1 MAVTYGFFNSINGDR
16 TYNAD
21 QISNYFLKLI
31 SNGVFA
37 TPSTAMQVVAGTGL
51 NVNVSAGW
59 GFINCKWINND
70 ALYSLQLDAADIV
83 LDRIDRIVL
92 HLDNSTATR
101 SISIQVSKGT
111 PGSTPLPPALVRSGD
126 VYELS
131 LAKIYVAANA
141 TAITQA
147 DITDERADTSV
158 CGYVTGLIDQID
170 TTNLFAQ
177 FTAAFNAWFDD
188 VKDQVKATTIVMQ
201 YQSRYVTTTDS
212 ETTIPI
218 QISQFDENLDI
229 MYVFINGIKLI
240 PYVDYTIDGTNIE
253 LTQALDVIG
262 TPVEFEVLKSVDTED
277 AGSIAAEVLQL
288 FSTVEA
294 LENRIET
301 VENQLNGFTFV
312 KCTQSEYEAMQSHD
326 ENTVYLIVEEED

>member
-37 TPSTAMQVVAGTGL
+37 TPSNAMQVVAGTGL

-188 VKDQVKATTIVMQ
+188 VKEQVKAQRYCLLTASGRFCVSFCLNAHNHFIDNHSCHKCSDMIVPHNFYIINTNSVGFCRM
-201 YQSRYVTTTDS
+201 VGVLCF
-212 ETTIPI
+212 PK
-218 QISQFDENLDI
+218 NL
-229 MYVFINGIKLI
+229 Y
-240 PYVDYTIDGTNIE
+240 Y
-253 LTQALDVIG
+253 
-262 TPVEFEVLKSVDTED
+262 
-277 AGSIAAEVLQL
+277 
-288 FSTVEA
+288 
-294 LENRIET
+294 
-301 VENQLNGFTFV
+301 
-312 KCTQSEYEAMQSHD
+312 
-326 ENTVYLIVEEED
+326 